1 MKKSPTVI
9 LAILLVLCICFAAL
23 LGVRLKDANAKL
35 TDVTDERDQLN
46 AATKTLT
53 TEKEQDAN
61 AAAQRIAALEADAA
75 ELTAQLEES
84 GAQTEAAKQEI
95 AALNGQITALNGDI
109 AAIQAELNAAQA
121 ELEATKT
128 VSGAVPGLEN
138 SLSEAQA
145 ELEKSREADKQRVA
159 DIADLQSRLEACTT
173 ELTDYTTRYNETLD
187 KLTLAEEDLAGKTAL
202 LDEANKLLDDKT
214 GEADKLAAQVVQL
227 TGSLTQAQEDLGGT
241 RALLS
246 EAEAARDAGAAQ
258 LEQLTADYETLRQTA
273 DETGKA
279 LETARGELAAAQTD
293 AQATGERVAALQ
305 TALDEAN
312 AGAEAAAQ
320 AAEEKQAEAVKAA
333 EEQAAEA
340 VKAAG
345 EQVAAL
351 QTELDEAKAAAQ
363 AAEEQAAEAVK
374 AAGEQVAALQ
384 TELGEAKAA
393 AQAAEEK
400 TAEAVKIAEEKA
412 AETLQAAKDEA
423 AAAVQAA
430 EDKAAALQIALDG
443 AGAEAEK
450 TIAELTTQIETL
462 SGEGVG
468 KEIENLQ
475 AQVAELTEDRDY
487 WKGQVKSLAT
497 DLNNYMT
504 QDRFPRFESEEMGL
518 SLAMPAHTRLSA
530 FNGLLDIVSADEQ
543 AQVRLSVWVDANDQ
557 PYAPGEV
564 DIRQLWL
571 SVEESL
577 DGELPPAGE
586 TDDPAGC
593 RLTIAGDGD
602 ERVVWLFEGERF
614 VYLLEGEGETGSL
627 ETLIT
632 EIMAGIEFK

>member
-1 MKKSPTVI
+1 M
-9 LAILLVLCICFAAL
+9 
-23 LGVRLKDANAKL
+23 
-35 TDVTDERDQLN
+35 
-46 AATKTLT
+46 
-53 TEKEQDAN
+53 
-61 AAAQRIAALEADAA
+61 
-75 ELTAQLEES
+75 
-84 GAQTEAAKQEI
+84 
-95 AALNGQITALNGDI
+95 
-109 AAIQAELNAAQA
+109 
-121 ELEATKT
+121 
-128 VSGAVPGLEN
+128 
-138 SLSEAQA
+138 
-145 ELEKSREADKQRVA
+145 
-159 DIADLQSRLEACTT
+159 
-173 ELTDYTTRYNETLD
+173 
-187 KLTLAEEDLAGKTAL
+187 
-202 LDEANKLLDDKT
+202 
-214 GEADKLAAQVVQL
+214 
-227 TGSLTQAQEDLGGT
+227 
-241 RALLS
+241 
-246 EAEAARDAGAAQ
+246 
-258 LEQLTADYETLRQTA
+258 
-273 DETGKA
+273 
-279 LETARGELAAAQTD
+279 
-293 AQATGERVAALQ
+293 
-305 TALDEAN
+305 
-312 AGAEAAAQ
+312 
-320 AAEEKQAEAVKAA
+320 
-333 EEQAAEA
+333 
-340 VKAAG
+340 
-345 EQVAAL
+345 
-351 QTELDEAKAAAQ
+351 
-363 AAEEQAAEAVK
+363 K

-423 AAAVQAA
+423 AAAVKAAEDKAVELQTALDTARADAAKVAEEAQEGLTAAVKQAEDKAAEALQVAKDEAAAAVQAAKDEAAAAVQAA

-450 TIAELTTQIETL
+450 TIAELTAQIETL
-462 SGEGVG
+462 SGEGAG

-504 QDRFPRFESEEMGL
+504 QDRFPRFESEDMGL

-571 SVEESL
+571 GVEESL

-586 TDDPAGC
+586 TEDPAGC